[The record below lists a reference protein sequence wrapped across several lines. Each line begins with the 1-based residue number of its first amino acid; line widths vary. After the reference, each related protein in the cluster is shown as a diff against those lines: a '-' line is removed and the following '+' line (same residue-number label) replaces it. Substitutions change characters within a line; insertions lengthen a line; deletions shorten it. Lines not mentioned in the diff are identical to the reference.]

1 MRIYNFTYYF
11 CISLQVFCVSVAIL
25 LVCQSTA
32 LVLLREKPNQK
43 VVHSFLQKIEYID
56 PQNKV
61 GADLCPTCISFTGEA
76 INELLNLILR
86 KCNFLTLFFV
96 SVVCL
101 WIDLL
106 INLSRIRWNLL
117 LYQILTFCFV
127 VLEL

>member
-1 MRIYNFTYYF
+1 MRIYEFTYYF
-11 CISLQVFCVSVAIL
+11 CILLQVFCVSVAIV

-86 KCNFLTLFFV
+86 KCNFLTLFSV
-96 SVVCL
+96 SVT
-101 WIDLL
+101 
-106 INLSRIRWNLL
+106 S
-117 LYQILTFCFV
+117 
-127 VLEL
+127 